1 MRRPAFGSAIAAAS
15 WKTLGTALALTALV
29 ASAGNAAE
37 TYPVKPIKLIVPFAS
52 GGPADVIG
60 RIIGQQMGISLGQNL
75 VVENR
80 GGAGGS
86 IAARMAALAEPDG
99 YTLMFAN
106 TSTLSINPAVYAH
119 LDYDPAKAFVPVAL
133 VGTTSN
139 ILVVTPSLPVK
150 SVAELIAY
158 GNANPGKLS
167 YSSPGVGTP
176 PHMIGE
182 LFKLRTGLD
191 LTHVPYKSGGGSTQ
205 DVVSG
210 QVPLTF
216 ENPAVSLPLALA
228 GSLRALAVT
237 SDVRN
242 PRIPNVP
249 TLSETIPGFVS
260 VSFTGMV
267 APTGTPPAIVAK
279 LNAAINE
286 SLKVPAVQ
294 ATLAQLSVDVMPGT
308 PEEFGAFLAKERE
321 KWLMVAKAAKIQ
333 LD

>member
-1 MRRPAFGSAIAAAS
+1 MRTTAFGT
-15 WKTLGTALALTALV
+15 TLTTALV
-29 ASAGNAAE
+29 WALLLAGFAGGAVAQ

-60 RIIGQQMGISLGQNL
+60 RIIGQQVGIILGQNL

-80 GGAGGS
+80 GGAGGT
-86 IAARMAALAEPDG
+86 IGARMAALAEPDG

-106 TSTLSINPAVYAH
+106 TSTLSINPAVYHH
-119 LDYDPAKAFVPVAL
+119 LDYDPAKAFAPVAL

-139 ILVVTPSLPVK
+139 ILVVNPALPVK

-158 GNANPGKLS
+158 GKARPGKLS
-167 YSSPGVGTP
+167 YSTPGVGTP

-191 LTHVPYKSGGGSTQ
+191 IIHVPYKSGGGSTQ

-210 QVPLTF
+210 QVPMTF
-216 ENPAVSLPLALA
+216 ENPAVSLPLVLA

-242 PRIPNVP
+242 PQLPDVP
-249 TLSETIPGFVS
+249 TLNETIPDFVS

-267 APTGTPPAIVAK
+267 APAGVPPAIIAK

-286 SLKVPAVQ
+286 SLKAPAVQ
-294 ATLAQLSVDVMPGT
+294 ATLAQLSVDVRPGT
-308 PEEFGAFLAKERE
+308 PEAFGAFLATERE

>member
-1 MRRPAFGSAIAAAS
+1 MRTTAFGT
-15 WKTLGTALALTALV
+15 TLTTALV
-29 ASAGNAAE
+29 WALLLAGFAGGAAAQ

-60 RIIGQQMGISLGQNL
+60 RIIGQQVGIILGQNL

-80 GGAGGS
+80 GGAGGT
-86 IAARMAALAEPDG
+86 IGARMAALAEPDG

-106 TSTLSINPAVYAH
+106 TSTLSINPAVYHH
-119 LDYDPAKAFVPVAL
+119 LDYDPAKAFAPVAL

-139 ILVVTPSLPVK
+139 ILVVNPALPVK

-158 GNANPGKLS
+158 GKARPGKLS
-167 YSSPGVGTP
+167 YSTPGVGTP

-191 LTHVPYKSGGGSTQ
+191 IIHVPYKSGGGSTQ

-210 QVPLTF
+210 QVPMTF
-216 ENPAVSLPLALA
+216 ENPAVSLPLVLA

-242 PRIPNVP
+242 PQLPDVP
-249 TLSETIPGFVS
+249 TLNETIPDFVS

-267 APTGTPPAIVAK
+267 APAGVPPAIIAK

-286 SLKVPAVQ
+286 SLKAPAVQ
-294 ATLAQLSVDVMPGT
+294 ATLAQLSVDVRPGT
-308 PEEFGAFLAKERE
+308 PEAFGAFLATERE